1 MAKKINILHLLSLSK
16 IGGTEL
22 MVYSLI
28 KNLDRERFNN
38 QVCFLEKKGP
48 LTYYYQRLGI
58 KTHHLNFSK
67 RNFLISLIK
76 LFLLLKRDKFDML
89 NIYGLRAH
97 VIGRVVGRLA
107 GVRVIIGGLHSQI
120 SSDRG
125 GGLVRYAGLYLDKL
139 TFPLLTAYIANN
151 KTSIDYMAEN
161 GFDTGKIKYIPNGI
175 ELDEFRKPTDK
186 LKIYKSLPF
195 EFDDRSVIITCVA
208 NLRPLKNHRM
218 LLEAMTTLLK
228 ENLNFKLL
236 FVGDGETSPK
246 LLKYINQHNLNACV
260 FLLGVRDDV
269 AEILSIS
276 DIFVLT
282 SLWEGM
288 PGAIMEAMAA
298 GLPVV
303 ATDVGDVKELVEDGK
318 TGFLV
323 KVGDVNAL
331 TGYIKR
337 LVEDKDLRERM
348 GREGSRKIDNYP
360 LEKKVA
366 QTEEFYLDIVKRFG
380 I

>member
-1 MAKKINILHLLSLSK
+1 MAKKINIFHLLSLSK

-28 KNLDRERFNN
+28 KNLDKERFNN
-38 QVCFLEKKGP
+38 QVCFLEAEGP
-48 LTYYYQRLGI
+48 ITYYYQCLGI

-67 RNFLISLIK
+67 RNFIGSLIK
-76 LFLLLKRDKFDML
+76 LFLLLKKDKIDVL
-89 NIYGLRAH
+89 SIHGLRAH
-97 VIGRVVGRLA
+97 VIGRVLGRLA
-107 GVRVIIGGLHSQI
+107 GVRVIIGGLRSQI
-120 SSDRG
+120 TSDRG

-151 KTSIDYMAEN
+151 KASIDYISVN
-161 GFDTGKIKYIPNGI
+161 GFDTRKIKYIPNGI
-175 ELDEFRKPTDK
+175 KLDEFRRPTDK
-186 LKIYKSLPF
+186 LETYKTLPF
-195 EFDDRSVIITCVA
+195 KVDSNSVIITCVA
-208 NLRPLKNHRM
+208 NLRPVKNHIM
-218 LLEAMTTLLK
+218 LLNGITPLLK
-228 ENLNFKLL
+228 ENHDLKLL
-236 FVGDGETSPK
+236 LVGSGDIQKEVSN
-246 LLKYINQHNLNACV
+246 YIGLHNFQDSI
-260 FLLGVRDDV
+260 FLLGMRNDIP
-269 AEILSIS
+269 EILAIS

-323 KVGDVNAL
+323 EVGDVNAL

-360 LEKKVA
+360 LEKMVA

>member
-1 MAKKINILHLLSLSK
+1 MAKKISIFHLLSLSK

-28 KNLDRERFNN
+28 KNLDKEKFDN
-38 QVCFLEKKGP
+38 QVCFLEAEGP
-48 LTYYYQRLGI
+48 ITYYYQRLGI

-67 RNFLISLIK
+67 RSFLISLIK
-76 LFLLLKRDKFDML
+76 LFLLLKKDKIDVL
-89 NIYGLRAH
+89 SIHGLRAH
-97 VIGRVVGRLA
+97 VIGRVLGRLA
-107 GVRVIIGGLHSQI
+107 GIRVIIGGLRSQI

-151 KTSIDYMAEN
+151 KASIDYISVN
-161 GFDTGKIKYIPNGI
+161 GFDTGKVKYIPNGI
-175 ELDEFRKPTDK
+175 ELDEFRRPTDK
-186 LKIYKSLPF
+186 LKTYKTLPF
-195 EFDDRSVIITCVA
+195 KVDSNSVIITCVA
-208 NLRPLKNHRM
+208 NLRPVKNHIM
-218 LLEAMTTLLK
+218 LLNSITPLLK
-228 ENLNFKLL
+228 KNHDSKLL
-236 FVGDGETSPK
+236 LVGSGDTQKEV
-246 LLKYINQHNLNACV
+246 LNYIGLHNFQNSI
-260 FLLGVRDDV
+260 FLLGTRNDIP
-269 AEILSIS
+269 EILAIS

-288 PGAIMEAMAA
+288 PGSIMEAMAA

-360 LEKKVA
+360 LEKMVA

>member
-1 MAKKINILHLLSLSK
+1 MHRCINILHFFSLAE

-38 QVCFLEKKGP
+38 QVCFLEAEGP
-48 LTYYYQRLGI
+48 LTHYYQRLGI

-76 LFLLLKRDKFDML
+76 LFHLLKRNKIDML

-107 GVRVIIGGLHSQI
+107 GARVIIGGLHSQI
-120 SSDRG
+120 SSDKG
-125 GGLVRYAGLYLDKL
+125 NGLVRYAGLYLDKL

-175 ELDEFRKPTDK
+175 ELDEFRRPTDK
-186 LKIYKSLPF
+186 LKTYKTLPF
-195 EFDDRSVIITCVA
+195 KVDSNSVIITCVA
-208 NLRPLKNHRM
+208 NLRPVKNHIM
-218 LLEAMTTLLK
+218 LLNGITPLLK
-228 ENLNFKLL
+228 KNHDLKLL
-236 FVGDGETSPK
+236 LVGGGDTQKEV
-246 LLKYINQHNLNACV
+246 LNYIDRHNFQDSI
-260 FLLGVRDDV
+260 FLLGMRNDIP
-269 AEILSIS
+269 EILAIS
-276 DIFVLT
+276 DIFALT

-288 PGAIMEAMAA
+288 PGSIMEAMAA
-298 GLPVV
+298 GLPIV
-303 ATDVGDVKELVEDGK
+303 ATDVGDVKELVEYGK

-323 KVGDVNAL
+323 EVGDVNAL

-348 GREGSRKIDNYP
+348 GQEGSRKIDNYS
-360 LEKKVA
+360 LEKMVTR
-366 QTEEFYLDIVKRFG
+366 TEEFYLDIVRKFG

>member
-1 MAKKINILHLLSLSK
+1 MHRRINIFHFLSLAE

-28 KNLDRERFNN
+28 KSLDKEKFNN
-38 QVCFLEKKGP
+38 QVCFLGKKGP
-48 LTYYYQRLGI
+48 LTHYYQQLDI
-58 KTHHLNFSK
+58 KTHHLNFS
-67 RNFLISLIK
+67 RINFLMSMVK
-76 LFLLLKRDKFDML
+76 LFRLLKKNKIDML

-107 GVRVIIGGLHSQI
+107 GARVIIGGLQSQF

-125 GGLVRYAGLYLDKL
+125 NVLVRYAGLYLDKL

-161 GFDTGKIKYIPNGI
+161 GFDTEKIKYIPNGI
-175 ELDEFRKPTDK
+175 ELDEFRRPTDK
-186 LKIYKSLPF
+186 LKTYKTLPF
-195 EFDDRSVIITCVA
+195 KVDSNSVIITCVA
-208 NLRPLKNHRM
+208 NLRPVKNHIM
-218 LLEAMTTLLK
+218 LLNGITPLLK
-228 ENLNFKLL
+228 KNHDLKLL
-236 FVGDGETSPK
+236 LVGSGDTQKEV
-246 LLKYINQHNLNACV
+246 LNYIGLHNFQDSI
-260 FLLGVRDDV
+260 FLLGMRNDIP
-269 AEILSIS
+269 EILAIS

-288 PGAIMEAMAA
+288 PGSIMEAMAA

-323 KVGDVNAL
+323 EVGDVNAL

-348 GREGSRKIDNYP
+348 GREGSRKIDNYS
-360 LEKKVA
+360 LEKMVA
-366 QTEEFYLDIVKRFG
+366 RTEEFYLDIVRRFR